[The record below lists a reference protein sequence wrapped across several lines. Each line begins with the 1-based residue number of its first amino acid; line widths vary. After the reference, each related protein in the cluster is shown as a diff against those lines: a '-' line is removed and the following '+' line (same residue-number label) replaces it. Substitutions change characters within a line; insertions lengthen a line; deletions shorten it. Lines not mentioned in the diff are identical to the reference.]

1 MNKNSLARLGNTF
14 PHKAVKSAVFKLTNE
29 CGLKLI
35 EPTRLTA
42 CVGFTKNSL
51 VQYQKRL
58 LWLRSRQK
66 TVNDWLK
73 FANRSAVQI
82 AVCSSLTA
90 THQHY
95 ATVLKSLIRQCDI
108 TTSSPSQH
116 QTLFNLEPIRQGEKR
131 YVKNY
136 H

>member
-1 MNKNSLARLGNTF
+1 MNQYSLNRLGNKY
-14 PHKAVKSAVFKLTNE
+14 PHKAVKSAVFKLTSE

-35 EPTRLTA
+35 EPTRLTEN
-42 CVGFTKNSL
+42 VGFEKNSL
-51 VQYQKRL
+51 VQYQRRL

-95 ATVLKSLIRQCDI
+95 ATILKSLIRQCDI
-108 TTSSPSQH
+108 NAPSLSGPA
-116 QTLFNLEPIRQGEKR
+116 TLFNLQTVRQGGIS
-131 YVKNY
+131 YVKNQ
-136 H
+136 

>member
-1 MNKNSLARLGNTF
+1 MNQHSTAKLGNKF
-14 PHKAVKSAVFKLTNE
+14 PPKSVKSAVFKLTSE

-42 CVGFTKNSL
+42 NVGFDKNSL

-66 TVNDWLK
+66 TINDWLK

-82 AVCSSLTA
+82 AVVGSLTA

-95 ATVLKSLIRQCDI
+95 ATILKSLIRLCDV
-108 TTSSPSQH
+108 TTSSTSEHP
-116 QTLFNLEPIRQGEKR
+116 TLFDLKPIRQGAKS
-131 YVKNY
+131 YVKN
-136 H
+136 

>member
-1 MNKNSLARLGNTF
+1 MNKNSLARLGNKYQ
-14 PHKAVKSAVFKLTNE
+14 HEAVKSAVFKLTSE

-35 EPTRLTA
+35 EPTRLTENF
-42 CVGFTKNSL
+42 GFDKNAL
-51 VQYQKRL
+51 VEYQKRL

-66 TVNDWLK
+66 TVNNWLK

-95 ATVLKSLIRQCDI
+95 ATILKSLIRQCDI
-108 TTSSPSQH
+108 TVSSKSEH
-116 QTLFNLEPIRQGEKR
+116 QTLFDLRPIRQGEKS